1 MRPRGHEGRPRKD
14 ATKGGR
20 EGRRSRR
27 EPPAGR
33 GAPPIQETQNSPSSY
48 HYTEPI
54 RTSCLMKIETES
66 SDAST
71 WPSGWFSLD
80 GGHSKT
86 NARVKRSASKGIHNE
101 MKSATLASMSISLD
115 SSWGLVNIENA
126 QSMFLFPM
134 FPGQGAANIQQLSQ
148 SDSNNH
154 ILPPLH
160 YMSQLPITC
169 KSSLTNTFPNKP
181 MSPAAH
187 QGCARKQN
195 IFEDVFREAGP
206 IQSMLRAFAI
216 ATRLDPCATFPSSM

>member
-33 GAPPIQETQNSPSSY
+33 GAPLIQETQNSPSSY

-54 RTSCLMKIETES
+54 RTSCLVKIETES

-86 NARVKRSASKGIHNE
+86 NARVKRSASKGMHNE
-101 MKSATLASMSISLD
+101 MKSATLASISISLD

-134 FPGQGAANIQQLSQ
+134 FPGQGGSKHSTTLTIRFEQSHSTPPSLHEPASHHLQKLSHEHFPKQANEPCGPPRLRKKAK
-148 SDSNNH
+148 H
-154 ILPPLH
+154 I
-160 YMSQLPITC
+160 
-169 KSSLTNTFPNKP
+169 
-181 MSPAAH
+181 
-187 QGCARKQN
+187 
-195 IFEDVFREAGP
+195 
-206 IQSMLRAFAI
+206 
-216 ATRLDPCATFPSSM
+216 